1 MADDGAVLNSG
12 DGGFGWVSYLHLEII
27 VVD

>member
-12 DGGFGWVSYLHLEII
+12 DGGFGCASYLYLEI
-27 VVD
+27 VVAD